1 MEDKNAALMAQ
12 LDKLQ
17 AKYQATGQDILSYLE
32 GLYHTDFLN
41 YWDYVHTDTL
51 LSLQIPRTSLPDEQI
66 FIIYHQITELYF
78 KLILSEINQIAEK
91 TNLTTAFMLTRVER
105 INRYWE
111 NLVQSFAVMVNGM
124 ETEQFM
130 KFRMA
135 LLPASGFQSA
145 QYRLIE
151 IAATDFINLVTKDLR
166 PSMAQANI
174 EQMYEHIY
182 WKEGATEI
190 ATGQK
195 TLTLV
200 RFEQKYGA
208 QFIAQGHAFVS
219 KNLRKRYLSL
229 PANDEQMPALHQA
242 LREFDTF
249 VNVKWPLAHL
259 RSAGRYL
266 QRNVD
271 VLAATGGT
279 NWQKYL
285 PPRFQKRIFFP
296 ELWSEEEVENWGKAA
311 VLDAYGLTEK

>member
-12 LDKLQ
+12 VEKLQ
-17 AKYQATGQDILSYLE
+17 AKYQATGQDIISYLE

-78 KLILSEINQIAEK
+78 KLILSEINQIADHA
-91 TNLTTAFMLTRVER
+91 NLTTDFMLSRVER
-105 INRYWE
+105 TNRYWE

-124 ETEQFM
+124 DTDQFM

-166 PSMAQANI
+166 PNMTQASI
-174 EQMYEHIY
+174 GQMYEHIY

-200 RFEQKYGA
+200 RFEEKYGA
-208 QFIAQGHAFVS
+208 QFIAQGNAFMA

-229 PANDEQMPALHQA
+229 PVNDEKMPALHQA

-296 ELWSEEEVENWGKAA
+296 ELWKEDEIENWGKTA
-311 VLDAYGLTEK
+311 VLEAYGLA